1 MYRCS
6 DSQTFRWVLL
16 PWRLQTL
23 HNLLALCYTLDFLVV
38 ALCEVVHLSCG
49 VPFIY
54 IVRFSGV
61 EMGQEWGWA
70 PLQAGFKPPS
80 SIRYWPCQGGT
91 PIFTLA
97 FCSWR
102 PCVSIT
108 RFTWTFCIKHVFLS
122 LPSLYF
128 WILALVGLFS
138 CGCCISCMNFPTF
151 FYNYNIAF
159 CAVLRP

>member
-70 PLQAGFKPPS
+70 PLQAGFKPPVAS
-80 SIRYWPCQGGT
+80 ATDR
-91 PIFTLA
+91 A
-97 FCSWR
+97 KA
-102 PCVSIT
+102 V
-108 RFTWTFCIKHVFLS
+108 
-122 LPSLYF
+122 LPSLPWLSVCDVHVCLLLVLHEPFVLNMYF
-128 WILALVGLFS
+128 SIYLLS
-138 CGCCISCMNFPTF
+138 CISWFVLLWVLHLLHELSF
-151 FYNYNIAF
+151 FLLLNLYMSSDVICNSSHA
-159 CAVLRP
+159 P